1 MGTISFG
8 KAMFKGTIKLL
19 LITLIIIAICFAI
32 GFSLNYFD
40 FYPFYLSDI
49 GVDKNSYAGFFL
61 LGFGSLPIIAIISLL
76 MIILI
81 AVFVFIILLLGGY
94 YE

>member
-49 GVDKNSYAGFFL
+49 GVDKNFYAGFFSWFWKFTYYCNNFL
-61 LGFGSLPIIAIISLL
+61 IDDNTDSCFCFHYIVIRR
-76 MIILI
+76 IL
-81 AVFVFIILLLGGY
+81 
-94 YE
+94 

>member
-19 LITLIIIAICFAI
+19 LITLIIIAICFSI